1 MGQSRFAKIPY
12 RIYTMALAVAC
23 LIGVLLFGLGT
34 SFYWHEK
41 QEAIDQTIANLSQAA
56 DLAGVEAYVTLF
68 EAATRYEEQSNQT
81 SSFLS
86 TPYKER
92 ALQYNERLLND
103 FETGINERERET
115 LQTFSN
121 DLNRIL

>member
-1 MGQSRFAKIPY
+1 MGQPRFAKIPY
-12 RIYTMALAVAC
+12 RTYTMALAVAC

-41 QEAIDQTIANLSQAA
+41 QEAIDQTITNLNQAA

-86 TPYKER
+86 TPY
-92 ALQYNERLLND
+92 
-103 FETGINERERET
+103 
-115 LQTFSN
+115 
-121 DLNRIL
+121 